1 MPYNV
6 RNAKLGT
13 KTRYFGGKLPPSS
26 GEKEWNEEREW
37 GNMRKGEWEEEGN
50 GTEER
55 EEA

>member
-1 MPYNV
+1 MSYNV